1 VTKKVQQVLSSPPT
15 PPVSTVDAA
24 PASAPGRSLNEVWRR
39 GGPGMGEMVF
49 RVALTIDRLS
59 NAPFNHSRL
68 FVKWKTPSHK
78 SQGCTRISEVR
89 DHTCVWAD
97 TVTFEVK
104 LKVDKTN
111 TLCSHLVRFSVR
123 EASPTCGTEEFKRQ
137 GIAEFDLAA
146 VARIR
151 ESFHRVLLQKTKAT
165 EALHF
170 SIEMQQLSGAPTFRC
185 PPLPQGIQDVVNQ
198 TVPASTPLAT
208 PLKQQPTSDD
218 PMAEVLRQANSGI
231 GRDDR
236 DSRRSSLS
244 REPSLLRSPADASPA
259 ASTNP
264 THRRGASSE
273 VVVDSVFAAVFGDGA
288 GKAERSEPEPDPQ
301 PDSDR

>member
-1 VTKKVQQVLSSPPT
+1 
-15 PPVSTVDAA
+15 
-24 PASAPGRSLNEVWRR
+24 
-39 GGPGMGEMVF
+39 MGEMEF
-49 RVALTIDRLS
+49 RVGLTIDRLS

-78 SQGCTRISEVR
+78 RQGCTCISEVR

-185 PPLPQGIQDVVNQ
+185 PPLPRGIQDVCNQ
-198 TVPASTPLAT
+198 TALVGTQLAT
-208 PLKQQPTSDD
+208 PLREQHGSND

-231 GRDDR
+231 RGDDR
-236 DSRRSSLS
+236 DSRRSSLPQES
-244 REPSLLRSPADASPA
+244 SLLRSPVDASPA
-259 ASTNP
+259 AAANM
-264 THRRGASSE
+264 THRRGPSSE
-273 VVVDSVFAAVFGDGA
+273 VVVDSVFAEVFGEGA
-288 GKAERSEPEPDPQ
+288 GKAPEPEPDR
-301 PDSDR
+301 DR